1 MQKVRS
7 AIKNLN
13 MVIKLLI
20 TLVIDPIISGVYR
33 ICKGDV
39 KGIIIGIV
47 WILTCGLIGVGWI
60 IDIVTVILKNDYT
73 FLD

>member
-47 WILTCGLIGVGWI
+47 WILTCGLM
-60 IDIVTVILKNDYT
+60 
-73 FLD
+73 